1 MQFKK
6 TQTFLAVAF
15 VAAMMVSCSGKE
27 KKVADFATDF
37 AHKVQTGQM
46 YSLKMVYPQ
55 IENADSVAIN
65 FVADSLRVEKTDE
78 KGIFKVN
85 YGSGVT
91 AVVKMDDN
99 GQMSIAETKGV
110 FAYPKAK
117 EKFAEKVGALKG
129 EFNDVEKAKR
139 MAIVDLIAED
149 IYEDYSSR
157 RKNAIVNLGFTITRD
172 IMFAMEA
179 GEGYYTLKNT
189 TDMPIKGSEYTITW
203 NDYYMGWGHDESKY
217 RTQTGK
223 DIPAN
228 GTVRIPSQFTG
239 HEGSNLSKITM
250 KELSN
255 EEFMDTYTPVGNEY
269 EAYVKEHGDDVK
281 NVTKKLHDGP
291 YKIKGKLGGKYAVHI
306 TIEKGMKTG
315 SYYYD
320 KNGSGATL
328 ALKVQDFNP
337 KTGKLIL
344 EEQNDKGQVT
354 GTFNG
359 TLSSTSYIGQMT
371 SFQGKTYDFDM
382 EVTE

>member
-6 TQTFLAVAF
+6 TQTSVAVAF
-15 VAAMMVSCSGKE
+15 VAALMVSCTGKE
-27 KKVADFATDF
+27 KQVADFATDF
-37 AHKVQTGQM
+37 AHKVQAGQM
-46 YSLKMVYPQ
+46 DFLKMVYPQ

-78 KGIFKVN
+78 EGIFKVN
-85 YGSGVT
+85 YGSGAT
-91 AVVKMDDN
+91 ALVKMDPE
-99 GQMSIAETKGV
+99 GRMSVTETKGV

-129 EFNDVEKAKR
+129 DFNDVEKAKR
-139 MAIVDLIAED
+139 MAIVDFLAED
-149 IYEDYSSR
+149 IYEDYSAR
-157 RKNAIVNLGFTITRD
+157 RRNAIVNLGFTVTRD
-172 IMFAMEA
+172 IMFAMEE
-179 GEGYYTLKNT
+179 GEGYFTLKNT

-203 NDYYMGWGHDESKY
+203 NDYYMGMGVEESKY

-228 GTVRIPSQFTG
+228 GTVRITSSFTG
-239 HEGSNLSKITM
+239 HAGSDITKITM

-281 NVTKKLHDGP
+281 NVTKKLGDGP
-291 YKIKGKLGGKYAVHI
+291 YHIKGKLGGKYAVHI

-315 SYYYD
+315 YYYYD
-320 KNGSGATL
+320 KNGAGATL

-359 TLSSTSYIGQMT
+359 TLTSTSYIGQMT
-371 SFQGKTYDFDM
+371 SFQGKIYDFDM